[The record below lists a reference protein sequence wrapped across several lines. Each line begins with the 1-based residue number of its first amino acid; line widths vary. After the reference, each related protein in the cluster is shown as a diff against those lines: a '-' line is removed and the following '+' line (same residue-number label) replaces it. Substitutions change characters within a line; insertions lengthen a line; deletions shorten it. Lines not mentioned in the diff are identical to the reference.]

1 MNGLSFFE
9 ISLSELIGFAIT
21 LVGIWLVVRQLR
33 EAKLGSQ
40 MEGILMLQDHW
51 ERIIED
57 RSLLWEMTIQSNTWD
72 LLSAKEAYRT
82 VFKNKEVT
90 GSFMRVANF
99 FDGIGMLVVAKA
111 LDKKLAYRGYCL
123 VLSPLFDKFEK
134 VILLDR
140 KVQKNPRI
148 FENWEW
154 MRNEFRKMDGQNGK
168 LLNRRI

>member
-1 MNGLSFFE
+1 MIASNFFE
-9 ISLSELIGFAIT
+9 LTLSDLMGFAIT
-21 LVGIWLVVRQLR
+21 LIGIWLVVQQLH

-40 MEGILMLQDHW
+40 MEGILTLQDHW

-57 RSLLWEMTIQSNTWD
+57 RTLLWEMTIQSNTWN

-82 VFKNKEVT
+82 IFGNKKMT
-90 GSFMRVANF
+90 DSFMRVANF
-99 FDGIGMLVVAKA
+99 FDGIGMLVLAKA
-111 LDKKLAYRGYCL
+111 LDKELAYRGYCL

-154 MRNEFRKMDGQNGK
+154 MRREFGKMDSQNGK
-168 LLNRRI
+168 YLNRKI